1 MGLNG
6 GWRLKP
12 VSPTGYGALDLLT
25 GVLFLLVL
33 GSGLFIWRVDLFTR
47 GYFSVIQVHIYLGIA
62 LALLAPF
69 ALALHLRNT
78 RSPVVRSVLSPI
90 VVLGV
95 PVVLALLA
103 NMLGVRGESSLYGN
117 DPLTLHTLLS
127 RLSVILFGFDSG
139 NGAFVGLSATVAMVF
154 LVVTAGVA
162 VAVRSRDP
170 ATTARWAGVLLTVA
184 TYLAVGS
191 GALAWLGRGDSRF
204 AASAM
209 HSALGL
215 SCLLLLAAHF
225 RAPRL
230 LLGRFLSVVVL
241 LGLGAGLAILWD
253 ESYFDEHAMGS
264 ETDDIVDHWKV
275 RSMGAALDGAPF
287 GPLLEADHLNG
298 SASCG
303 DSGCHPAITAQW
315 EGSAHRFAADNDLYR
330 KVIDLLVEER
340 GAAAAEFC
348 AACHDPV
355 RALAG
360 TVETDYRN
368 GAPPPGEGV
377 SCAVCHGV
385 VGIPRTVA
393 NGHLA
398 VREPRLYPGDEEQRN
413 ARIRLDPRFHRQ
425 NFVAQGVTF
434 SGHTCGACHRLLV
447 GPHMGAAIHATVQ
460 NSYDPTT
467 VPASLSEVDSL
478 QGLGPE
484 VACSAC
490 HMPIT
495 TALARGSAHQYDH
508 HFAGINLDLPDYAR
522 HPDASAEA
530 LSATRARV
538 EAMIKGRL
546 PDGSP
551 FPSFGQLDLEQ
562 APDHAPGV
570 LDLTAHLEPTSE
582 AGISLVIRSTS
593 SRIGHAF
600 PVGPFDLREVWQ
612 QVTVRDQRGEVL
624 LHIGAL
630 GADGEVDPEA
640 HRLGARELGR
650 DGGPLK
656 RHRLWDLAGIED
668 KRLIP
673 TLGTVAD
680 TYPLVLSAD
689 TTGPLKVEVT
699 WKMRRTRPEFSRWVY
714 GEKDRIFP
722 VHEVAWGSWEL
733 PLIAP

>member
-1 MGLNG
+1 MGLKG

-33 GSGLFIWRVDLFTR
+33 ATGLFIWWVDLFTA
-47 GYFSVIQVHIYLGIA
+47 GYFPTIQVHIFLGIA
-62 LALLAPF
+62 LAVLAPF
-69 ALALHLRNT
+69 ALAFHLRNT
-78 RSPVVRSVLSPI
+78 RSPVVKSVLSPI
-90 VVLGV
+90 VVLSV
-95 PVVLALLA
+95 PVGLAFLA
-103 NMLGVRGESSLYGN
+103 HQLAVPGKSALYG
-117 DPLTLHTLLS
+117 DEPLTLQTLLS
-127 RLSVILFGFDSG
+127 RLSVSLFGFDSG
-139 NGAFVGLSATVAMVF
+139 DGAFVGGSAAVAMVF
-154 LVVTAGVA
+154 LVVTAAVA

-170 ATTARWAGVLLTVA
+170 GTTVRWAGVLLTVA

-204 AASAM
+204 AAAAM

-215 SCLLLLAAHF
+215 CCLLLLAAHF

-230 LLGRFLSVVVL
+230 LLGRFLSVVLVL
-241 LGLGAGLAILWD
+241 LLGAGLALLWD
-253 ESYFDEHAMGS
+253 DSYFIEHVVGS
-264 ETDDIVDHWKV
+264 EPDDIVEHWKV
-275 RSMGAALDGAPF
+275 RSMGAAMDGGPF
-287 GPLLEADHLNG
+287 GPLLDADQLNG

-303 DSGCHPAITAQW
+303 EAGCHPAITAQW
-315 EGSAHRFAADNDLYR
+315 QGSAHRFAADNDLYR
-330 KVIDLLVEER
+330 KVIDLLVVER

-360 TVETDYRN
+360 TVEADYRD

-377 SCAVCHGV
+377 SCSVCHGV
-385 VGIPRTVA
+385 VGLPRTVA

-398 VREPRLYPGDEEQRN
+398 VREPRPYPGDKEQRN
-413 ARIRLDPRFHRQ
+413 TRIGLDPRFHRQ
-425 NFVAQGVTF
+425 NVVTQGVTF

-447 GPHMGAAIHATVQ
+447 GPTMGAAIHATVQ

-478 QGLGPE
+478 QDLGPE

-495 TALARGSAHQYDH
+495 TALPRGSAHQYDH

-522 HPDASAEA
+522 HPDASVEA
-530 LSATRARV
+530 LAATRARV
-538 EAMIKGRL
+538 VAMIKGRL

-551 FPSFGQLDLEQ
+551 FPSSGQLGLEEVKSRR
-562 APDHAPGV
+562 PGI
-570 LDLTAHLEPTSE
+570 LDLTAGLEGGSE
-582 AGISLVIRSTS
+582 AGVALVVRSTS

-600 PVGPFDLREVWQ
+600 PIGPFDLREVWQ
-612 QVTVRDQRGEVL
+612 EVTVRDQRGELL
-624 LHIGAL
+624 LHRGAL
-630 GADGEVDPEA
+630 GADGEVDPGA

-650 DGGPLK
+650 DGLPLK

-668 KRLIP
+668 KRLVP

-680 TYPLVLSAD
+680 TYPLVLPAD

-714 GEKDRIFP
+714 GEEGRSFP

-733 PLIAP
+733 PLIDP